1 MIREATNS
9 DLDYINEILK
19 YFKQPIINK
28 INNKVYIIEGIGLIS
43 YQYLYDVAELYYLYV
58 EETYRHQ
65 KYGLKLLKKM
75 EIDCLQKGIKKV
87 FLEVRKSNQSAI
99 DFYINNG
106 FKVIKSR
113 DNYYHNP
120 VEDALILEKKL
131 GD

>member
-58 EETYRHQ
+58 E
-65 KYGLKLLKKM
+65 
-75 EIDCLQKGIKKV
+75 V
-87 FLEVRKSNQSAI
+87 
-99 DFYINNG
+99 
-106 FKVIKSR
+106 
-113 DNYYHNP
+113 
-120 VEDALILEKKL
+120 VEQL
-131 GD
+131 